1 MISYNE
7 EVNNKTLALIN
18 ELIEALNTG
27 IIDDI
32 MADFIIFIEL
42 GLFSNQL
49 EEIKKAL
56 DNLKKSL
63 DSFSEVLQENKRE
76 WDDTDN
82 GIGVAIGSFGD
93 IVNGSGNVGGRNRNG
108 GGSFSGGS
116 SSGGNSSGGGSSGG
130 GNSSGGSTS
139 SGNGIKVSSI
149 NHGVSVSTSSVKD
162 IVGRLDDSTTPILV
176 QKLYNMNNKKS
187 IVDLLV
193 DDSKSGEL
201 LVLLKK
207 VLGDTTED
215 LTPENTL
222 ESSEIQK
229 EVLRVLKIEDV
240 DFATEEGKEQ
250 IEKVVLENINNST
263 VDQEK
268 WNELIYGDNTY
279 MLNILDGD
287 WVVAKTNQDLLEYAS
302 YISSQG
308 VRQNSDTSK
317 YSDYCLAFS
326 YVHAYDL
333 YTGARDTAVDAGNY
347 AHAGSFHD
355 YIDDDINKVLSVVY
369 DEIMNGRPV
378 VLQVNGNKKGTSRH
392 FVTVVGFKAGVTS
405 ADSLTQQDLLI
416 IDSWDGKIERMDTDT
431 SRFMTT
437 GAACG
442 KDYSGY
448 RLRVLNS

>member
-1 MISYNE
+1 MIGYDE
-7 EVNNKTLALIN
+7 EVNIKAVALIN
-18 ELIEALNTG
+18 EVIEALNTG
-27 IIDDI
+27 VANNI
-32 MADFIIFIEL
+32 MTDFSSLVEL

-49 EEIKKAL
+49 ETIKKAL
-56 DNLKKSL
+56 DNLGKSL
-63 DSFSEVLQENKRE
+63 ESFSEVIQENKRQ
-76 WDDTDN
+76 WTDTDADIEVAVESFDSEVQSNNNRNTNSRNNNN
-82 GIGVAIGSFGD
+82 GNYSNRNTGGYTGGNTGGNTS
-93 IVNGSGNVGGRNRNG
+93 GSG
-108 GGSFSGGS
+108 
-116 SSGGNSSGGGSSGG
+116 
-130 GNSSGGSTS
+130 
-139 SGNGIKVSSI
+139 GIKVASI
-149 NHGVSVSTSSVKD
+149 DHGVSVSTNSVKD
-162 IVGRLDDSTTPILV
+162 IVGKLDDSTTPILV
-176 QKLYNMNNKKS
+176 QKLYNMNGQKS
-187 IVDLLV
+187 IVDLLI

-207 VLGDTTED
+207 ILGDTTGE
-215 LTPENTL
+215 LTADNTL
-222 ESSEIQK
+222 ESAEIQK
-229 EVLRVLKIEDV
+229 EVLRVLKIEDI
-240 DFATEEGKEQ
+240 DFATDEGKEQ
-250 IEKVVLENINNST
+250 VEKVILENINNSDI
-263 VDQEK
+263 DQEK
-268 WNELIYGDNTY
+268 WNELIYGNNTY

-287 WVVAKTNQDLLEYAS
+287 WVVAKTNQDLLQYAS

-347 AHAGSFHD
+347 AHAGAFHD

-448 RLRVLNS
+448 RLRVLDS